1 MKLGGVAS
9 GDRMEPSTVATNTQ
23 QATYTVPDRTKKA
36 SGCGLLLPWLLW
48 ICVSEVDMSGM
59 FIVHGFNMCQ
69 QVQSMADTPPPLP
82 TPLKEGDEGPPVA
95 IYALCGPAT
104 DDRDVSVA
112 IGCGYLH
119 ELTTSF
125 EVGVLLMD
133 LKTRWNADVLH
144 MGGCGYSPNTT
155 HMTRDTSLNGSTAWP
170 VASMADM

>member
-1 MKLGGVAS
+1 MA
-9 GDRMEPSTVATNTQ
+9 
-23 QATYTVPDRTKKA
+23 
-36 SGCGLLLPWLLW
+36 C
-48 ICVSEVDMSGM
+48 
-59 FIVHGFNMCQ
+59 FIVCGFNMCQ
-69 QVQSMADTPPPLP
+69 QVLSMADTPPPLP
-82 TPLKEGDEGPPVA
+82 APLKEGDDGLPLA

-104 DDRDVSVA
+104 DDRDVSMA

-125 EVGVLLMD
+125 EVGGVLLIE
-133 LKTRWNADVLH
+133 LKIRWNADVSSELH

>member
-1 MKLGGVAS
+1 M
-9 GDRMEPSTVATNTQ
+9 
-23 QATYTVPDRTKKA
+23 
-36 SGCGLLLPWLLW
+36 
-48 ICVSEVDMSGM
+48 
-59 FIVHGFNMCQ
+59 
-69 QVQSMADTPPPLP
+69 
-82 TPLKEGDEGPPVA
+82 A

-104 DDRDVSVA
+104 DDRDEGMA

-119 ELTTSF
+119 GLTTSF
-125 EVGVLLMD
+125 EVGVLLIE